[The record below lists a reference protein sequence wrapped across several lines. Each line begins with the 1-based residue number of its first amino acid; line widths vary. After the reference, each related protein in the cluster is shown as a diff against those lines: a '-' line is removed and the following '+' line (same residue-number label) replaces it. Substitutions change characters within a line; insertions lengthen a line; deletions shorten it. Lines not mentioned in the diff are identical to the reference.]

1 MFIFILLLSL
11 FLKTNSYPFCPN
23 CIHFTKTGSTKTPN
37 CDLFKTHPLYKDMQ
51 DVDFLGKEIC
61 GEKGKYFI
69 SGTKLDKDGEMTI
82 YEQNTQLFQ
91 GRKKLKK

>member
-1 MFIFILLLSL
+1 
-11 FLKTNSYPFCPN
+11 
-23 CIHFTKTGSTKTPN
+23 
-37 CDLFKTHPLYKDMQ
+37 MQ